1 MRVVIEKSLRQL
13 TLWDGEQALLRTRVA
28 LGRNPVGGKQRE
40 GDLRTPEGLYQIC
53 LAKEQGKYGKS
64 LGLNYPNAEDAHR
77 GFQSGQID
85 QTTLQAVVD
94 AVAAGRRP
102 PWGTPLGGEVYLHAG
117 DVQADWTAGCIALAQ
132 EDMDVL
138 FACRNQIEDVEIR
151 P

>member
-1 MRVVIEKSLRQL
+1 MQVVVDKQARTLRL
-13 TLWDGEQALLRTRVA
+13 LDGAQVVLCARVA
-28 LGRNPVGGKQRE
+28 LGREPRGPKRCA
-40 GDLRTPEGLYQIC
+40 GDGRTPEGVYRVC
-53 LAKEQGKYGKS
+53 LVKEAGKYGQS
-64 LGLNYPNAEDAHR
+64 LGLNYPNAADAR
-77 GFQSGQID
+77 
-85 QTTLQAVVD
+85 L
-94 AVAAGRRP
+94 AVAQGRIDAPTLAVIEAALARGERP